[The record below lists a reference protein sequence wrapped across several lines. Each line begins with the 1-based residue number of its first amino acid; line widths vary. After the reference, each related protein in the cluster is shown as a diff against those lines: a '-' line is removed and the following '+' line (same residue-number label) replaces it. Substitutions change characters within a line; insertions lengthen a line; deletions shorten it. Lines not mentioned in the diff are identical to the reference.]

1 MSSAWKHDAHVIAMC
16 ALCPFKVDDLTDE
29 MGFDNTVLGP
39 ALDTDMT
46 GKFRFKE
53 KCNTLHLKAHL

>member
-16 ALCPFKVDDLTDE
+16 ALCSFKVDDLTDE

-39 ALDTDMT
+39 VLDRHD
-46 GKFRFKE
+46 RE
-53 KCNTLHLKAHL
+53 I